1 MKIPTYKRLLIVIG
15 ILLTLVALSSCNA
28 EKRAYK
34 KFGKAVN
41 KYGQKE
47 AANYIVSNYPEYF
60 KTITKKDTIFHV
72 DTTFIAEK
80 DGVIVDPV
88 IIHDSI
94 FIKVKDFSA
103 TINKNTGKGTYKI
116 PADTII
122 KEIPVPIIVKVPC
135 PDADILALKSSKEYE
150 LWIKNV
156 KGKTRLYQLIS
167 FVLLLITLGLSYLY
181 FKSKKDK
188 V

>member
-1 MKIPTYKRLLIVIG
+1 MKIKAYKRVLIVIG
-15 ILLTLVALSSCNA
+15 ILLSLIALSSCNTT
-28 EKRAYK
+28 K
-34 KFGKAVN
+34 KFSKAVN

-47 AANYIVSNYPEYF
+47 AANFIVRNYPEYF

-103 TINKNTGKGTYKI
+103 VINKNTGKGTYKI

-122 KEIPVPIIVKVPC
+122 KYDTIPIEIKVPC
-135 PDADILALKSSKEYE
+135 PDTDILALKSSKEYE
-150 LWIKNV
+150 IWIKNV
-156 KGKTRLYQLIS
+156 NQKRNIAYLVST
-167 FVLLLITLGLSYLY
+167 FLLILLSGSIYY
-181 FKSKKDK
+181 NYKNYKK
-188 V
+188 

>member
-1 MKIPTYKRLLIVIG
+1 MKIKAYKRVLIIIS
-15 ILLTLVALSSCNA
+15 ILLTLVVLGACNTT
-28 EKRAYK
+28 KRANK
-34 KFGKAVN
+34 QFSKAVN

-60 KTITKKDTIFHV
+60 KTITKKDTIFNV

-80 DGVIVDPV
+80 DGVIVDPI

-122 KEIPVPIIVKVPC
+122 KYDTIPVEVKVPC

-156 KGKTRLYQLIS
+156 NQKRNTAYIIS
-167 FVLLLITLGLSYLY
+167 LFLLIILAGSIYY
-181 FKSKKDK
+181 NYKNYKK
-188 V
+188 

>member
-1 MKIPTYKRLLIVIG
+1 MKIKAYKRVLIVIG
-15 ILLTLVALSSCNA
+15 ILLSLVALSACNT

-47 AANYIVSNYPEYF
+47 AVNFIVTNYPEYF
-60 KTITKKDTIFHV
+60 KTITKKDTIFNV

-80 DGVIVDPV
+80 DGVIVDPI

-122 KEIPVPIIVKVPC
+122 KYDTIPVEIKVPC
-135 PDADILALKSSKEYE
+135 PDSDILALKSSKEYE
-150 LWIKNV
+150 LQIDNSKQ
-156 KGKTRLYQLIS
+156 KTRFYMFSNL
-167 FVLLLITLGLSYLY
+167 VLLIISILLGYGY
-181 FKSKKDK
+181 YKNKIK
-188 V
+188 

>member
-1 MKIPTYKRLLIVIG
+1 MKTPAYKRLLIVIG
-15 ILLTLVALSSCNA
+15 ILLTLIALGSCNA

-41 KYGQKE
+41 KFGQKE
-47 AANYIVSNYPEYF
+47 AANFIVSNYPEYF

-80 DGVIVDPV
+80 DGVIVDPI

-122 KEIPVPIIVKVPC
+122 KEIPVPIKVEVPC

-150 LWIKNV
+150 LQIKNL
-156 KGKTRLYQLIS
+156 KGEVRLYQLIS
-167 FVLLLITLGLSYLY
+167 FVLLVTTLGLGYLY

>member
-1 MKIPTYKRLLIVIG
+1 MKITPYKRFIIVMY
-15 ILLTLVALSSCNA
+15 ILLSIVALAACNTT
-28 EKRAYK
+28 KRANK
-34 KFGKAVN
+34 QFSKAVN
-41 KYGQKE
+41 KFGQKE
-47 AANYIVSNYPEYF
+47 AANFIVANYPEYF
-60 KTITKKDTIFHV
+60 KTITKKDTVFHV

-80 DGVIVDPV
+80 DGVIVDPI

-122 KEIPVPIIVKVPC
+122 QLDTIYKEVKVNC

-150 LWIKNV
+150 LWVKNV
-156 KGKTRLYQLIS
+156 KGKTRFYQLIS
-167 FVLLLITLGLSYLY
+167 FVLLVATLGLGYLY

>member
-1 MKIPTYKRLLIVIG
+1 MKITPYKRFIIVMY
-15 ILLTLVALSSCNA
+15 ILLSLVALAACNTT
-28 EKRAYK
+28 KRANK
-34 KFGKAVN
+34 QFSKAVN
-41 KYGQKE
+41 KFGQKE
-47 AANYIVSNYPEYF
+47 AAAFIISNYPEYF
-60 KTITKKDTIFHV
+60 KTITKKDTIFNI

-122 KEIPVPIIVKVPC
+122 KYDTIPVEIKVPC
-135 PDADILALKSSKEYE
+135 PDADILVLKSSKEYE

-156 KGKTRLYQLIS
+156 NQKRNTAYIVSL
-167 FVLLLITLGLSYLY
+167 FLLIILAGSIYY
-181 FKSKKDK
+181 NYKNYKK
-188 V
+188 

>member
-1 MKIPTYKRLLIVIG
+1 MKITPYKRLLIVIG
-15 ILLTLVALSSCNA
+15 ILLTLIAIGACNTTKRA
-28 EKRAYK
+28 EK
-34 KFGKAVN
+34 KFSKAVN

-47 AANYIVSNYPEYF
+47 SAAYIVTNYPEYF
-60 KTITKKDTIFHV
+60 KEVEKLDTILDI
-72 DTTFIAEK
+72 DTTFIPEK
-80 DGVIVDPV
+80 DGVIVDP
-88 IIHDSI
+88 IIVHDTI
-94 FIKVKDFSA
+94 FIKTKDFSA
-103 TINKNTGKGTYKI
+103 NISKTTGKGNYKI

-122 KEIPVPIIVKVPC
+122 KYDTIPIVVKVPC

-156 KGKTRLYQLIS
+156 KGKTRFYQLLS
-167 FVLLLITLGLSYLY
+167 FILGLVTLGLSYLY